1 MRDLGKKL
9 ANHSS
14 RRAKHRCNHPLALA
28 IDPTAR
34 ELNELEQ
41 MLAKCPICSRWS
53 PGDGP
58 IMAIVSSR
66 ETATDDGPKE
76 LN

>member
-1 MRDLGKKL
+1 MHERVRPKS

-14 RRAKHRCNHPLALA
+14 RRAKHCCSHPLALV

-41 MLAKCPICSRWS
+41 MLAKCPIRSRWS
-53 PGDGP
+53 PGGGP
-58 IMAIVSSR
+58 IMAIVN
-66 ETATDDGPKE
+66 TATDDGPNE